1 MMDLDNTTPIKSTSF
16 DQDISKTIPFYPEF
30 YTKIIDLVKIR
41 RKKESVLEFFVVIKR
56 ACFQYCKS

>member
-30 YTKIIDLVKIR
+30 YAQIIDLVKIR
-41 RKKESVLEFFVVIKR
+41 RKKESVLEFF
-56 ACFQYCKS
+56 CCY